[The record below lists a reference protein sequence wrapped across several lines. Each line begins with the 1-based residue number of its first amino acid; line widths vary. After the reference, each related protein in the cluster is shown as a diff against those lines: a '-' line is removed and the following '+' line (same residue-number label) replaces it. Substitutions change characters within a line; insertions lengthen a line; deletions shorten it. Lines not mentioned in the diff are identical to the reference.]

1 MLEGTLFVDSFVNL
15 LLYPSSETHR
25 EEAQCNQTFKRNDT
39 LQRDQHLRSNA
50 HTPALFAAWK
60 LVSVEKGCPG
70 GIRTTTSPNRL
81 GVHRSKIFQ
90 ILIFSEGTKPPNFQ
104 EISLQHL
111 KFPEEFRENFESFG
125 HFDFF
130 VPFYRSPAHNFKQ
143 SRRGVCFM

>member
-1 MLEGTLFVDSFVNL
+1 MDSFCQPLAV
-15 LLYPSSETHR
+15 PSSETHR
-25 EEAQCNQTFKRNDT
+25 EAAQCNQTFKRNDT

-50 HTPALFAAWK
+50 HTPTLFAAWK

-111 KFPEEFRENFESFG
+111 KFPEEFRENFESSVILIFSFLSTEARRTILNSHVG
-125 HFDFF
+125 GF
-130 VPFYRSPAHNFKQ
+130 VLCNEYA
-143 SRRGVCFM
+143 